1 MGTHTLHVPP
11 LQARC
16 HRCAPLPSCY
26 QVPRVLRL
34 VKMLRLLKLL
44 RMARLTKLPALM
56 SKVEWLLNRPMVQL
70 GTLCAVCCL
79 MLHVIACLW
88 YWVATLG
95 SDGGWVVSSGL
106 VSAWVAS
113 AHNALSCEHSTTGRH
128 PVQGQQDT
136 DCVTSRFCC
145 WGKDRHELQ
154 LQTNAHVRTHQRP
167 RGLCAC
173 RGTRVTA
180 TSMSR
185 PSTLRCLHWQ
195 QSASVSGCCR
205 TNSALKRW
213 RPSWRLG

>member
-1 MGTHTLHVPP
+1 MQYAQLRSVAENTTRPQHQAAAALGLHRGQLAHTLHVAP

-16 HRCAPLPSCY
+16 HRCASLPSCH

-106 VSAWVAS
+106 VSAWVGS
-113 AHNALSCEHSTTGRH
+113 VHNALSFNNSATGRH
-128 PVQGQQDT
+128 PVQA
-136 DCVTSRFCC
+136 S
-145 WGKDRHELQ
+145 
-154 LQTNAHVRTHQRP
+154 RTH
-167 RGLCAC
+167 C
-173 RGTRVTA
+173 V
-180 TSMSR
+180 
-185 PSTLRCLHWQ
+185 
-195 QSASVSGCCR
+195 
-205 TNSALKRW
+205 
-213 RPSWRLG
+213 